1 VYKGFYSIVR
11 HYSKM
16 SEKEKTFDD
25 PLARYVSDP
34 SAFRKALDEAN
45 AIVEGFWILSA
56 FIGGDEACLERLKD
70 KTLRIIVPRG
80 NSWTSISNILEDND
94 YKLRSDAR
102 APPYGGE
109 ILFVRKN
116 DDNLSLKFGPDL
128 DWNNHNSMQFNVMLK
143 AMSNEFGCFMT
154 SKYGVLVCD
163 LRPPS
168 AKQGYIEELRK
179 AMVAR
184 CEKSRQGSAKER
196 YLKHENAMYSV
207 MEFDDLKTD
216 SNSFNGFLSNSNI
229 LSDLSKMHQSLK
241 GN

>member
-1 VYKGFYSIVR
+1 
-11 HYSKM
+11 M
-16 SEKEKTFDD
+16 SEKEKTSDD

-70 KTLRIIVPRG
+70 EKLCITVPRG
-80 NSWTSISNILEDND
+80 NSWKSISNILEDND
-94 YKLRSDAR
+94 YQLQGDGR

-116 DDNLSLKFGPDL
+116 NDNLSLKFDL
-128 DWNNHNSMQFNVMLK
+128 DLYWTNHESLQLK
-143 AMSNEFGCFMT
+143 ATLRAMSKELGCFMT

-163 LRPPS
+163 LRPLS
-168 AKQGYIEELRK
+168 AEQAYIKELRE

-207 MEFDDLKTD
+207 MEFDDLKAD